1 MPRQTRAVTIASAA
15 ERKQLAMKRI
25 KALLDPD
32 NSVDP
37 KTLPERLVK
46 ACEPLPKPKEPQS
59 DQHKTQLMLRIELT
73 YLASILSRPATK
85 LGAPRYVELF
95 LRSGPDG
102 DRCLATTVSDPDLD
116 GSVIDL
122 SEKDRSKQRKFSI
135 ITPLPTTVEA
145 TSRTKRKK
153 VSNG

>member
-1 MPRQTRAVTIASAA
+1 MPRQTRAVTIVSAA
-15 ERKQLAMKRI
+15 ERKQLAMNRI

-32 NSVDP
+32 NSADP
-37 KTLPERLVK
+37 KTLPERLRK
-46 ACEPLPKPKEPQS
+46 ACEPQPKQKDPQK
-59 DQHKTQLMLRIELT
+59 DQLMLRIELT
-73 YLASILSRPATK
+73 YLAAILSRPATK

-95 LRSGPDG
+95 LRSGSDG

-135 ITPLPTTVEA
+135 IKPLPTTVEA

-153 VSNG
+153 VTGV